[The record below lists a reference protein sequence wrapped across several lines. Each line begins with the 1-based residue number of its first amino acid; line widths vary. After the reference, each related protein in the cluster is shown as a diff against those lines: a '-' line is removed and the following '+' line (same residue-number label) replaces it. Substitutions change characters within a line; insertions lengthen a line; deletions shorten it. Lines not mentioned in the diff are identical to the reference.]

1 MKLSNIVLILSVIAL
16 VVIFISRRIRAR
28 SGVPEGQIIYSD
40 NEVLQTLPKPLYDPT
55 TGLVGKPDYI
65 LKGKDGALIPLEYKS
80 SPAPAS
86 PYQTHIAQL
95 TAYSRL
101 IEVNYHV
108 RPKYGILRYSDKE
121 FQVFYTRESEEGL
134 QQTLAEIREC
144 EASGCVPD
152 RSHQNPARCRACGFN
167 TVCDQS
173 LASMS

>member
-1 MKLSNIVLILSVIAL
+1 MKLSHIVLILSVIAM

-40 NEVLQTLPKPLYDPT
+40 NEILQTLPKPLYDPV
-55 TGLVGKPDYI
+55 TGLAGKPDYI
-65 LKGKDGALIPLEYKS
+65 LKAKDGALIPLEYKS
-80 SPAPAS
+80 SSAPTS

-95 TAYSRL
+95 MAYCRL

-121 FQVFYTRESEEGL
+121 FQVTYTRELEEGL
-134 QQTLAEIREC
+134 LQTLAEIREC
-144 EASGCVPD
+144 ETSGRTPD

-167 TVCDQS
+167 AICDQN
-173 LASMS
+173 LATES

>member
-1 MKLSNIVLILSVIAL
+1 MKPSHIILILSVIAL

-40 NEVLQTLPKPLYDPT
+40 NEVLQKLPRPLYDPA
-55 TGLVGKPDYI
+55 TGLAGKPDYV

-95 TAYSRL
+95 TAYCRL

-108 RPKYGILRYSDKE
+108 RPKYGILRYQDKE
-121 FQVFYTRESEEGL
+121 FQVFYTRELEEGL
-134 QQTLAEIREC
+134 QQTLAEIREY
-144 EASGCVPD
+144 EASGYAPD
-152 RSHQNPARCRACGFN
+152 RSHNNPARCRACGFKA
-167 TVCDQS
+167 VCDQN
-173 LASMS
+173 LAPQS